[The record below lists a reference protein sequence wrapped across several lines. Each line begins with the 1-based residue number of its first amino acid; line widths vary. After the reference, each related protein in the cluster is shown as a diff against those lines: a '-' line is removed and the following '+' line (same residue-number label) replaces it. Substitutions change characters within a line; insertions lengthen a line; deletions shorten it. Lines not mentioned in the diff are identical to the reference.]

1 MIATTFDIF
10 TGKPTMVE
18 SGTAPAPHQVKTPVI
33 NPCKGCEFYGLCD
46 TDDCGQNMSLLDLVS
61 TRFKN
66 LGEYVTFMKK
76 NGLL

>member
-1 MIATTFDIF
+1 MIATTFDLF

-18 SGTAPAPHQVKTPVI
+18 AGVTPAPHQVKTPVI
-33 NPCKGCEFYGLCD
+33 NPCKGCELYGLCD
-46 TDDCGQNMSLLDLVS
+46 TDDCGQNLSLLDLVT

-66 LGEYVTFMKK
+66 LGEYITFMKK

>member
-10 TGKPTMVE
+10 TGKATMVE
-18 SGTAPAPHQVKTPVI
+18 AGASPAHHQVRTPVI

-46 TDDCGQNMSLLDLVS
+46 TDDCGMNMSLLDLVS

-66 LGEYVTFMKK
+66 LGEYVRFMKK